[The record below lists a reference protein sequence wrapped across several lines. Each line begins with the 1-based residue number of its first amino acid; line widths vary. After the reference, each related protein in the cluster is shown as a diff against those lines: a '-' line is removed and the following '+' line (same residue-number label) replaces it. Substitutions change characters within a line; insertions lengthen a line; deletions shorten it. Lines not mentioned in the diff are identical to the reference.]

1 MGDEI
6 GKESN
11 YCQGVM
17 NAGLR
22 AFDFLPQAN
31 WRLGGKGLRQGCS
44 VVRAHH
50 CHSLAP

>member
-22 AFDFLPQAN
+22 AFAFLPQAN
-31 WRLGGKGLRQGCS
+31 WRLGGRGLGK
-44 VVRAHH
+44 RAVW
-50 CHSLAP
+50 LELTTVIL